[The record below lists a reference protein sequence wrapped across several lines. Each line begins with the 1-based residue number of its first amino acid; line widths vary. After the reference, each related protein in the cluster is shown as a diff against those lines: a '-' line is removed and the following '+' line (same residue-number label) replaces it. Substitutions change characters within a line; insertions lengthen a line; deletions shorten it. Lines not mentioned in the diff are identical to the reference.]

1 MDWKQEYRIGI
12 HEMDEQ
18 HKALVACISSIEQ
31 AVAQYDRQAADAAIA
46 RLADLA
52 QVHFTLEECL
62 MRILD
67 YPGLAEHADHHMQ
80 FSVHLGTL
88 QERFLTTDI
97 FRDRIEFLHQWWD
110 THVQKHDKSYAL
122 HLLKHTALGKS

>member
-1 MDWKQEYRIGI
+1 MEWKQDYRLGI
-12 HEMDEQ
+12 HEIDEQ
-18 HKALVACISSIEQ
+18 HKALVACISSIER
-31 AVAQYDRQAADAAIA
+31 AVAQYDRQSADAAVV

-52 QVHFTLEECL
+52 QAHFTLEECL

-67 YPGLAEHADHHMQ
+67 YPGLAEHADHHKQ
-80 FSVHLGTL
+80 FSVHLETL
-88 QERFLTTDI
+88 QEPFVTTDV
-97 FRDRIEFLHQWWD
+97 FRERIEFLHQWWD